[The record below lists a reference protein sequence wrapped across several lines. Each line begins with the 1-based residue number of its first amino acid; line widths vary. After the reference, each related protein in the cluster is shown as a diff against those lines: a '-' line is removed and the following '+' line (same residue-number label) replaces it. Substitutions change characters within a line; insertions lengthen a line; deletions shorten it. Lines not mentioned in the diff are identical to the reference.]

1 MTVQVGS
8 WRRSFFLASIT
19 VRNSPCNFKRNVDRS
34 AEKREQ
40 QYDLFKRHGAS
51 PLSALKRPGERDFK
65 KNLFT
70 RRAQVPVR
78 RKSRLCLWHS
88 ALPPKRQFYDS
99 ILFIKTQ
106 QGFAVAFIAAKPC
119 FYFFFFGNTKGSC
132 RYTSTRYSAMKH
144 QMMGSHRMTALY
156 WNFGMNTSTK
166 ITLPTSSI
174 TLENS
179 GRTF

>member
-1 MTVQVGS
+1 M
-8 WRRSFFLASIT
+8 
-19 VRNSPCNFKRNVDRS
+19 
-34 AEKREQ
+34 
-40 QYDLFKRHGAS
+40 
-51 PLSALKRPGERDFK
+51 
-65 KNLFT
+65 
-70 RRAQVPVR
+70 
-78 RKSRLCLWHS
+78 WHS

-119 FYFFFFGNTKGSC
+119 FYIFFFGNTKGSC
-132 RYTSTRYSAMKH
+132 RYTNTRYSAMKH

-179 GRTF
+179 GRTFWPRLYSA

>member
-8 WRRSFFLASIT
+8 WRRSFFLASIA

-78 RKSRLCLWHS
+78 RKLQQRRPLPAAEAGRSCWGRGQQDAS
-88 ALPPKRQFYDS
+88 AVQGTKRM
-99 ILFIKTQ
+99 LGAATRT
-106 QGFAVAFIAAKPC
+106 AFIML
-119 FYFFFFGNTKGSC
+119 YFSSKHNRALQSLLSLQSPVF
-132 RYTSTRYSAMKH
+132 TSFSGTQTARADTRPPD
-144 QMMGSHRMTALY
+144 TA
-156 WNFGMNTSTK
+156 
-166 ITLPTSSI
+166 P
-174 TLENS
+174 
-179 GRTF
+179 

>member
-8 WRRSFFLASIT
+8 WRRSFFLASIA

-78 RKSRLCLWHS
+78 KKLQQRRPLPAAEAGRSCWGRGQQDAS
-88 ALPPKRQFYDS
+88 AVQG
-99 ILFIKTQ
+99 TQ
-106 QGFAVAFIAAKPC
+106 RMLGAATRTAFIML
-119 FYFFFFGNTKGSC
+119 YFSSKHNRALQSLLSLQSPVF
-132 RYTSTRYSAMKH
+132 TSFSGTQRA
-144 QMMGSHRMTALY
+144 RADTPAPDTA
-156 WNFGMNTSTK
+156 
-166 ITLPTSSI
+166 P
-174 TLENS
+174 
-179 GRTF
+179 

>member
-8 WRRSFFLASIT
+8 WRRSFFLASIA

-78 RKSRLCLWHS
+78 KKLQQRRPLPAAEAGRSCWGRGQQDAS
-88 ALPPKRQFYDS
+88 AVQG
-99 ILFIKTQ
+99 TQ
-106 QGFAVAFIAAKPC
+106 RMLGAATRTAFIML
-119 FYFFFFGNTKGSC
+119 YFS
-132 RYTSTRYSAMKH
+132 SKH
-144 QMMGSHRMTALY
+144 NRALQSLLLLQSPV
-156 WNFGMNTSTK
+156 F
-166 ITLPTSSI
+166 TSSF
-174 TLENS
+174 S
-179 GRTF
+179 GTQRARADTPAPDTAP

>member
-1 MTVQVGS
+1 MTVRVGS
-8 WRRSFFLASIT
+8 WRRSFFLASIA

-78 RKSRLCLWHS
+78 KKLQQRRPLPAAEAGRSCWGRGQQDAS
-88 ALPPKRQFYDS
+88 AVQG
-99 ILFIKTQ
+99 TQ
-106 QGFAVAFIAAKPC
+106 RMLGAATRTAFIML
-119 FYFFFFGNTKGSC
+119 YFS
-132 RYTSTRYSAMKH
+132 SKH
-144 QMMGSHRMTALY
+144 NRALQSLLSLQSPV
-156 WNFGMNTSTK
+156 F
-166 ITLPTSSI
+166 TSSF
-174 TLENS
+174 S
-179 GRTF
+179 GTQRARADTPAPDTAP

>member
-8 WRRSFFLASIT
+8 WRRSFFLASIA

-78 RKSRLCLWHS
+78 RKSCNSDDRCL
-88 ALPPKRQFYDS
+88 RQKQGEAVGAAAS
-99 ILFIKTQ
+99 KTQ
-106 QGFAVAFIAAKPC
+106 VPSKA
-119 FYFFFFGNTKGSC
+119 
-132 RYTSTRYSAMKH
+132 R
-144 QMMGSHRMTALY
+144 
-156 WNFGMNTSTK
+156 
-166 ITLPTSSI
+166 
-174 TLENS
+174 S
-179 GRTF
+179 GCWEPQLVLRL

>member
-1 MTVQVGS
+1 MTAQVGS
-8 WRRSFFLASIT
+8 MRRSFFLASIA

-78 RKSRLCLWHS
+78 KKLQQRRPLPAAEAGRSCWGRGQQDAS
-88 ALPPKRQFYDS
+88 AVQG
-99 ILFIKTQ
+99 TQ
-106 QGFAVAFIAAKPC
+106 RMLGAATRTAFIML
-119 FYFFFFGNTKGSC
+119 YFS
-132 RYTSTRYSAMKH
+132 SKH
-144 QMMGSHRMTALY
+144 NRALQSLLSLQSPV
-156 WNFGMNTSTK
+156 F
-166 ITLPTSSI
+166 TSSF
-174 TLENS
+174 S
-179 GRTF
+179 GTQRARADTPAPDTAP

>member
-8 WRRSFFLASIT
+8 WRRSFFLASIA

-78 RKSRLCLWHS
+78 RKAATATTAACGRSREKLLGPRPARRKCRPRHAADAGS
-88 ALPPKRQFYDS
+88 RNSYCVYNV

-119 FYFFFFGNTKGSC
+119 FYFFFFGNTNGSC
-132 RYTSTRYSAMKH
+132 RYTATRYAVMKH
-144 QMMGSHRMTALY
+144 QMMGSHRMTAL
-156 WNFGMNTSTK
+156 
-166 ITLPTSSI
+166 
-174 TLENS
+174 
-179 GRTF
+179 

>member
-8 WRRSFFLASIT
+8 WRRSFFLASIA
-19 VRNSPCNFKRNVDRS
+19 VRNSPCNFERNVDRS

-78 RKSRLCLWHS
+78 RKLQQRRPLPAAEAGRSCWGRGQQDAS
-88 ALPPKRQFYDS
+88 AVQG
-99 ILFIKTQ
+99 TQ
-106 QGFAVAFIAAKPC
+106 RMLGAATRTAFIML
-119 FYFFFFGNTKGSC
+119 YFS
-132 RYTSTRYSAMKH
+132 SKH
-144 QMMGSHRMTALY
+144 NRALQSLLSLQSPV
-156 WNFGMNTSTK
+156 F
-166 ITLPTSSI
+166 TSSF
-174 TLENS
+174 S
-179 GRTF
+179 GTRTAHADTQTRDTPP

>member
-8 WRRSFFLASIT
+8 WRRSFFLASIA

-40 QYDLFKRHGAS
+40 QYGLFKHHGAS

-78 RKSRLCLWHS
+78 KKLQRRRPLPAAEAGRSCWGRGQQDAS
-88 ALPPKRQFYDS
+88 AVQG
-99 ILFIKTQ
+99 TQ
-106 QGFAVAFIAAKPC
+106 RMLGAATRTAFIML
-119 FYFFFFGNTKGSC
+119 YFLS
-132 RYTSTRYSAMKH
+132 KH
-144 QMMGSHRMTALY
+144 NRALQSLLSLQSPV
-156 WNFGMNTSTK
+156 F
-166 ITLPTSSI
+166 TSSF
-174 TLENS
+174 S
-179 GRTF
+179 GTPRARADTPAPDTAP

>member
-8 WRRSFFLASIT
+8 WRRSFFLASIA

-78 RKSRLCLWHS
+78 KKLQQRRPLPAAEAGRSCWGRGQQDAS
-88 ALPPKRQFYDS
+88 AVQG
-99 ILFIKTQ
+99 TQ
-106 QGFAVAFIAAKPC
+106 WMLGAATRTAFIML
-119 FYFFFFGNTKGSC
+119 YFS
-132 RYTSTRYSAMKH
+132 SKH
-144 QMMGSHRMTALY
+144 NRALQSLLSLQSPV
-156 WNFGMNTSTK
+156 F
-166 ITLPTSSI
+166 TSSF
-174 TLENS
+174 S
-179 GRTF
+179 GTRRARADTPAPDTAP

>member
-8 WRRSFFLASIT
+8 WRRSFFLASIA

-70 RRAQVPVR
+70 RHAQVPVR
-78 RKSRLCLWHS
+78 RKK
-88 ALPPKRQFYDS
+88 PPVF
-99 ILFIKTQ
+99 
-106 QGFAVAFIAAKPC
+106 VAQRPAAK
-119 FYFFFFGNTKGSC
+119 
-132 RYTSTRYSAMKH
+132 A
-144 QMMGSHRMTALY
+144 AVL
-156 WNFGMNTSTK
+156 
-166 ITLPTSSI
+166 
-174 TLENS
+174 
-179 GRTF
+179 

>member
-8 WRRSFFLASIT
+8 WRRSFFLAFIA

-78 RKSRLCLWHS
+78 KKLQQRRPLPAAETGSNFRRSGLQDAS
-88 ALPPKRQFYDS
+88 AAQGTKRM
-99 ILFIKTQ
+99 
-106 QGFAVAFIAAKPC
+106 QG
-119 FYFFFFGNTKGSC
+119 
-132 RYTSTRYSAMKH
+132 
-144 QMMGSHRMTALY
+144 TAR
-156 WNFGMNTSTK
+156 
-166 ITLPTSSI
+166 
-174 TLENS
+174 
-179 GRTF
+179 GR

>member
-8 WRRSFFLASIT
+8 WRRSFFLASIA
-19 VRNSPCNFKRNVDRS
+19 VRNSPCNFKRNVDCS

-78 RKSRLCLWHS
+78 RKAATATTAACGRSREKLLGPRPARRKCRPRHAAAAGS
-88 ALPPKRQFYDS
+88 RNSYCVYNVNFSSKHNRALQSLLSLQSPVF
-99 ILFIKTQ
+99 
-106 QGFAVAFIAAKPC
+106 
-119 FYFFFFGNTKGSC
+119 
-132 RYTSTRYSAMKH
+132 
-144 QMMGSHRMTALY
+144 
-156 WNFGMNTSTK
+156 
-166 ITLPTSSI
+166 TSSF
-174 TLENS
+174 S
-179 GRTF
+179 GTQRARADTPAPDTAP

>member
-8 WRRSFFLASIT
+8 WRRSFFLASIA

-34 AEKREQ
+34 AKKCEQ

-78 RKSRLCLWHS
+78 KKLQQRRPLPAAEAGRSCWGRGQQDAS
-88 ALPPKRQFYDS
+88 AVQG
-99 ILFIKTQ
+99 TQ
-106 QGFAVAFIAAKPC
+106 RMLGAATRTAFIML
-119 FYFFFFGNTKGSC
+119 YFS
-132 RYTSTRYSAMKH
+132 SKH
-144 QMMGSHRMTALY
+144 NRALQSLLSLQSPV
-156 WNFGMNTSTK
+156 F
-166 ITLPTSSI
+166 TSSF
-174 TLENS
+174 S
-179 GRTF
+179 GTQRARADTPAPDTAP

>member
-1 MTVQVGS
+1 MNLFHTLRRKAEFADIVFILMARSLCLTTQRNLTILQLERRCVCKRPAPYQISQEKMTARLGTL
-8 WRRSFFLASIT
+8 RRSFFLASIA

-78 RKSRLCLWHS
+78 RKK
-88 ALPPKRQFYDS
+88 PPVF
-99 ILFIKTQ
+99 
-106 QGFAVAFIAAKPC
+106 VAQRPAAK
-119 FYFFFFGNTKGSC
+119 
-132 RYTSTRYSAMKH
+132 A
-144 QMMGSHRMTALY
+144 AVL
-156 WNFGMNTSTK
+156 
-166 ITLPTSSI
+166 
-174 TLENS
+174 
-179 GRTF
+179 

>member
-8 WRRSFFLASIT
+8 WRRSFFLASIA

-78 RKSRLCLWHS
+78 KKLQQRRPLPAAEAGRSCWGRGQQDAS
-88 ALPPKRQFYDS
+88 AVQG
-99 ILFIKTQ
+99 TQ
-106 QGFAVAFIAAKPC
+106 RMLGAATRTAFIML
-119 FYFFFFGNTKGSC
+119 YFSSKYN
-132 RYTSTRYSAMKH
+132 R
-144 QMMGSHRMTALY
+144 ALQSLLSLQSPV
-156 WNFGMNTSTK
+156 F
-166 ITLPTSSI
+166 TSSF
-174 TLENS
+174 S
-179 GRTF
+179 GTQRARADTPAPDTAP

>member
-8 WRRSFFLASIT
+8 WRRSFFLASIA

-70 RRAQVPVR
+70 RRAPVPVR
-78 RKSRLCLWHS
+78 KKLQQRRPLPAAEAGRSCWGRGQQDAS
-88 ALPPKRQFYDS
+88 AVQG
-99 ILFIKTQ
+99 TQ
-106 QGFAVAFIAAKPC
+106 RMLGAATRTAFIML
-119 FYFFFFGNTKGSC
+119 YFS
-132 RYTSTRYSAMKH
+132 SKH
-144 QMMGSHRMTALY
+144 NRALQSLLSLQSPV
-156 WNFGMNTSTK
+156 F
-166 ITLPTSSI
+166 TSSF
-174 TLENS
+174 S
-179 GRTF
+179 GTQRARADTPAPDTAP

>member
-8 WRRSFFLASIT
+8 WRRSFFLASIA

-51 PLSALKRPGERDFK
+51 PLSALKCPGERDFK

-78 RKSRLCLWHS
+78 KKLQQRRPLPAAEAGRSCWGRGQQDAS
-88 ALPPKRQFYDS
+88 AVQG
-99 ILFIKTQ
+99 TQ
-106 QGFAVAFIAAKPC
+106 RMLGAATRTAFIML
-119 FYFFFFGNTKGSC
+119 YFS
-132 RYTSTRYSAMKH
+132 SKH
-144 QMMGSHRMTALY
+144 NRALQSLLSLQSPV
-156 WNFGMNTSTK
+156 F
-166 ITLPTSSI
+166 TSSF
-174 TLENS
+174 S
-179 GRTF
+179 GTQRARADTPAPDTAP